1 MIERNDRNE
10 RKSMDAGSPGDPV
23 SEASSA
29 GEHGGTPIVVD
40 PMRQLESELH
50 RAGEVPAGERVE
62 HAQRLLEET
71 WSLFTECLVI
81 RDGLLEACQE
91 IERTMNSLQHR
102 LGATMPTDQTNGN
115 GHSPANGAALPE
127 ARVRNT
133 IAVHDSLNG
142 VTLNGSSNGASAHS
156 GSNGG
161 SSNGNSGGAGG
172 HQGSNGASAH

>member
-1 MIERNDRNE
+1 
-10 RKSMDAGSPGDPV
+10 MDAGSPGDPA

-29 GEHGGTPIVVD
+29 GEHEGTPAVVD
-40 PMRQLESELH
+40 PMRQLESEL
-50 RAGEVPAGERVE
+50 RRTGGVQAEEREE

-91 IERTMNSLQHR
+91 IERTMDSLQHR
-102 LGATMPTDQTNGN
+102 LGAMAAAAPTNGN
-115 GHSPANGAALPE
+115 GHAAANGHLPGLP
-127 ARVRNT
+127 ATSARNT
-133 IAVHDSLNG
+133 VAVHDSLNG

-161 SSNGNSGGAGG
+161 SHNGNSNGAGG
-172 HQGSNGASAH
+172 HHGSNGASAD